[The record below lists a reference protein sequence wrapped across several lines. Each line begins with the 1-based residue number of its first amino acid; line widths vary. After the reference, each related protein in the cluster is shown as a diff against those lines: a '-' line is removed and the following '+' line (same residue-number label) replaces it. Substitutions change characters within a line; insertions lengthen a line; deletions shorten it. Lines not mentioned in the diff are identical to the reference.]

1 MRFDGASIANGV
13 PGGVCHREID
23 LLGAIL
29 RDAYGR
35 MRSQGNVAEAF
46 PRTAPAAGGVQSIAA
61 IILGRGIAQLFLR
74 QNGLAGEDYG
84 AEFVGHCRRIWGR
97 RTAGLVSQRA
107 RIAPPHHSPEPR
119 GSVWP
124 GGPSY

>member
-1 MRFDGASIANGV
+1 MRFDGASVANGV
-13 PGGVCHREID
+13 PGGVCYREID

-74 QNGLAGEDYG
+74 QNGLAGEEYG
-84 AEFVGHCRRIWGR
+84 PGITGR
-97 RTAGLVSQRA
+97 RPGPGVRRAARPRFALSRNFTPAPFPRRAGTR
-107 RIAPPHHSPEPR
+107 
-119 GSVWP
+119 
-124 GGPSY
+124 